1 MVVPSARL
9 VQVTATAIRVRGL
22 RKSYGELEAVGG
34 IDLDVAEG
42 QVFALLGPNGAGKTT
57 IVEILE
63 GYRNRSAGEVSVLG
77 TDPQDAGASFR
88 RRVGIVLQSTG
99 VEPYLTVSEL
109 IEQFRGYYPDP
120 RPLDEIVEVVGLA
133 AKRNERVKRL
143 SGGQQRRLDVALG
156 LAGNPDLLFLDEP
169 TTGFDPGAR
178 RDAWQ
183 MIRNLKQLGVTV
195 LLTTHYMDEAQSLA
209 DEVAILVAGRIAA
222 QGAPAILTA
231 GKQTHIRFRLPE
243 GTPPPARSA
252 VAGDSFEI
260 RTDTPTKELH
270 ELTSW
275 AVERQVELDQLTVSN
290 ASLEDVYL
298 ELTQPADGGA
308 T

>member
-1 MVVPSARL
+1 MTP
-9 VQVTATAIRVRGL
+9 TAIRVRGL
-22 RKSYGELEAVGG
+22 RKSYGELEAVKG

-42 QVFALLGPNGAGKTT
+42 RVFALLGPNGAGKTT

-77 TDPQDAGASFR
+77 SDPRDAEASFR

-120 RPLDEIVEVVGLA
+120 RPLDETIELVGLT
-133 AKRNERVKRL
+133 AKRNDRVKRL

-183 MIRNLKQLGVTV
+183 MIRNLRELGVTV
-195 LLTTHYMDEAQSLA
+195 FLTTHYMDEAQSLA
-209 DEVAILVAGRIAA
+209 DEVAILVDGRIAA
-222 QGAPAILTA
+222 QGPPAILTS
-231 GKQTHIRFRLPE
+231 GKQTRIRFRLPE
-243 GTPPPARSA
+243 GTPPPGGST
-252 VAGDSFEI
+252 VAGDAFEI
-260 RTDTPTKELH
+260 HADEPTRELH

-275 AVERQVELDQLTVSN
+275 AVERGVELDQLTVSH

-298 ELTQPADGGA
+298 ELTQPENGGGR
-308 T
+308 